1 MTTPN
6 PTPWWRRAWFT
17 TAVSGVAVT
26 VIATLITDL
35 LGLIPNVLPWHHSG
49 GSSRAKPAISQSAN
63 PGTASVSGGAT
74 STDRQV
80 GPRPS
85 SRKPTPSASKAPK
98 AHKPATTK
106 NVVDAS
112 ADPDL
117 PYVVT
122 APAPHGISGEEPLVE
137 FSVQSVL
144 NRGKPVPISVSGSGF
159 FANSSVS
166 LEWSGPDGGTYF
178 GTSLPTT
185 DRGLFQTTLTWLPLQ
200 YLGTQ
205 GNDGAWK
212 IRFED
217 QTSGKVQNAQ
227 IDVRSDESTPSPDQW
242 TTRDTWNPKPYGPAE
257 VEAGTSGKLCK
268 GDGAMSELN
277 ISGFTPEASLEID
290 FLRADGERVEARGEQ
305 ADGVGKVA
313 MVQDYWA
320 TQACGSSSDFTYT
333 VKVTEAGTGRTAQSD
348 LLFTTR

>member
-1 MTTPN
+1 MSTPN

-17 TAVSGVAVT
+17 TIVSGVAVT

-49 GSSRAKPAISQSAN
+49 GSSSEAKPAASQSAN
-63 PGTASVSGGAT
+63 PGAPTAS
-74 STDRQV
+74 STARPAGV
-80 GPRPS
+80 RPS
-85 SRKPTPSASKAPK
+85 SRKPTPSASKAAK
-98 AHKPATTK
+98 ARKPAATK
-106 NVVDAS
+106 KAVVDAP

-117 PYVVT
+117 PYAVK

-166 LEWSGPDGGTYF
+166 LEWSEPDGGTYY

-205 GNDGAWK
+205 GNDGAWTLQFK
-212 IRFED
+212 D
-217 QTSGKVQNAQ
+217 QASGKVQNAQ
-227 IDVRSDESTPSPDQW
+227 IDVRSDASTPSPDQW
-242 TTRDTWNPKPYGPAE
+242 TTRDTWNPRPYGPAA

-268 GDGAMSELN
+268 GEGAMSELN

-290 FLRADGERVEARGEQ
+290 FFRADGERVEARGEQ
-305 ADGVGKVA
+305 ADGVGKVS

-320 TQACGSSSDFTYT
+320 TQACGNSSDFTYT
-333 VKVTEAGTGRTAQSD
+333 VKVTEEGTGRSAQSD
-348 LLFTTR
+348 LLLTTR